1 MRTLLIGLFFFFA
14 SYQVESNSNVVLQLK
29 WQHQFQFAGYYMAI
43 ERGYYHEQGLN
54 VTIVPATPQDVDTIP
69 KVLSGQA
76 DFGIAN
82 SGLLLH
88 RMEGESL
95 VAMSAIFQSSPY
107 CWLARTD
114 QGIKTVTDF
123 KGKRIAFF
131 NRKEGAELF
140 AMLSQHGLG
149 TDDFILENSK
159 VSLQNWINGDVDILQ
174 VYATNEPFLLKQR
187 QIDFHLFCPK
197 KHGLNAY
204 SDVLFTRQDV
214 IDKDPQLVQSFHT
227 ATNKGWREAINH
239 PEEAIEVIK
248 TYYNSQKSRAHLAF
262 EAQKLI
268 NFVHSDHSQL
278 GQMSSSRWRVIADMY
293 GIDKQV
299 VDQNL
304 PGFMYQTVKSQP
316 WNISWMHILACVIIV
331 VSFPSYYRL
340 LSSDEKRKNKLLVK
354 LN

>member
-1 MRTLLIGLFFFFA
+1 MRTLLIGLFFVL
-14 SYQVESNSNVVLQLK
+14 SPYQVKANNNVVLQLK

-43 ERGYYHEQGLN
+43 ERGYYHELGLN
-54 VTIVPATPQDVDTIP
+54 VTIVPAAPQDIDTIP
-69 KVLSGQA
+69 KVVSGQA

-95 VAMSAIFQSSPY
+95 VALSAIFQSSPY
-107 CWLARTD
+107 CWLAKTD
-114 QGIKTVTDF
+114 QGIRTVADF

-131 NRKEGAELF
+131 NQKEGAELF
-140 AMLSQHGLG
+140 AMLSQHGLSAA
-149 TDDFILENSK
+149 DFVLEDKK
-159 VSLQNWINGDVDILQ
+159 VTLQNWINNEVDVLK

-187 QIDFHLFCPK
+187 QIGFHLFCPK

-214 IDKDPQLVQSFHT
+214 IDKNPQLVQRFYT

-248 TYYNSQKSRAHLAF
+248 THYNSQKSRAHLAF
-262 EAQKLI
+262 EAEKLI
-268 NFVHSDHSQL
+268 NLVHSDHTQL
-278 GQMSSSRWRVIADMY
+278 GQMSSARWRVIADMY
-293 GIDKQV
+293 GIDRQV
-299 VDQNL
+299 VEQNL
-304 PGFMYQTVKSQP
+304 SGFIYQTAKSQP
-316 WNISWMHILACVIIV
+316 WDISWMHILACIIIV

-340 LSSDEKRKNKLLVK
+340 LSTEEKRKNKLLVK